1 MIYTIVNIIYGD
13 KYKLLK
19 NKNYDI
25 NSPKSNYGES
35 LFNKINQKFRTIK
48 LYNDSIDNF
57 VCI

>member
-19 NKNYDI
+19 NKNFDV